1 MLPALVWSEDLLAY
15 DFGPGHPMDPLR
27 LRLTR
32 DLVASLRL
40 DARLSL
46 LSPRIADDDEL
57 ALVHEPAYIAGVRAA
72 SEHGTPDVSRGLGA
86 HGEEMADTPV
96 FPGMHEAAARLVG
109 GTIEAVRAV
118 AGGRAPRAVF
128 FAGGMHHAMPGA
140 AAGFCVY
147 NDAAVAIADHLARG
161 GGDVVYIDLDVHH
174 GDGVERAFAQDPR
187 VTCVSVHQHPR
198 SLFPHTG
205 YSQDVACG
213 NAVNLPLPEDVDDS
227 GWVRAVE
234 AVVEPV
240 LREVRPSLVVSQHG
254 ADPHRNDPLG
264 GLGLSVE
271 ALTEGARLIRSCAER
286 FSGGRWVA
294 LGGGGYDVADA
305 VPRAWAALV
314 AVVADVEVPAA
325 LGDGA
330 VVRWRPYAEG
340 HDPADRVDRAITA
353 TRNAAFPNLGLD
365 PLTA

>member
-1 MLPALVWSEDLLAY
+1 MVWSEDLLAY
-15 DFGPGHPMDPLR
+15 DFGPGHPMDPVR

-40 DARLSL
+40 DRSFRLVE
-46 LSPRIADDDEL
+46 PRIADDDEL
-57 ALVHEPAYIAGVRAA
+57 ALVHHRAFIAAVRSAGD
-72 SEHGTPDVSRGLGA
+72 SLRGDVAFGLGA
-86 HGEEMADTPV
+86 SEEEMADTPV
-96 FPGMHEAAARLVG
+96 FAGMHEAAARLVG

-118 AGGRAPRAVF
+118 GSGTAPRAVF
-128 FAGGMHHAMPGA
+128 FGGGMHHAMPGA
-140 AAGFCVY
+140 AAGFCIY
-147 NDAAVAIADHLARG
+147 NDAAVAIADHLERG

-174 GDGVERAFAQDPR
+174 GDGVERAFADDPR
-187 VTCVSVHQHPR
+187 VTTISVHQHPR

-205 YSQDVACG
+205 YSQDVCG
-213 NAVNLPLPEDVDDS
+213 GSAVNLPLPEDVDNA
-227 GWVRAVE
+227 GWMRAVE

-240 LREVRPSLVVSQHG
+240 VREVRPSLVVSQHG
-254 ADPHRNDPLG
+254 ADPHRNDPLAS
-264 GLGLSVE
+264 LGLSVE
-271 ALTEGARLIRSCAER
+271 ALTEGARLVRSVAER
-286 FSGGRWVA
+286 YAAGRWVA

-330 VVRWRPYAEG
+330 AVRWRPYAEG
-340 HDPADRVDRAITA
+340 HDPADPVDRAITA
-353 TRNAAFPNLGLD
+353 TRNAAFPGLGLD